1 MEHDQERM
9 KIPIISPIIRM
20 LTGRGRLRTTTLML
34 IGVAVLAIGG
44 GAAAGAAMR
53 GDVDA
58 KIPVT
63 VSQALVAEKPVPVA
77 FPPDR
82 KFFGSVS
89 DDQTKF
95 SIALEMFRG
104 DTLTVLVPVVNRST
118 GETVADFSIVM
129 PEVPTLIEGMQG
141 LTVEVAGSGVI
152 DDVVVVSDD
161 SWTFTVPSAAD
172 GLSASPDD
180 GLLLTVSVS
189 QTAMS
194 GQYVITGRVRTIEF

>member
-1 MEHDQERM
+1 VEHEKERM
-9 KIPIISPIIRM
+9 KIPILGAIVRT

-34 IGVAVLAIGG
+34 IGIAVLAIGG
-44 GAAAGAAMR
+44 GAAAGTAMR

-63 VSQALVAEKPVPVA
+63 VSQALVAEKPIPYN
-77 FPPDR
+77 FPPGR

-104 DTLTVLVPVVNRST
+104 DTLTVLVPIINRST
-118 GETVADFSIVM
+118 GDTVADFSIVM
-129 PEVPTLIEGMQG
+129 PEVPTLIAGMQG

-152 DDVVVVSDD
+152 DDVVVVSGD
-161 SWTFTVPSAAD
+161 SWTFTVDSSAD
-172 GLSASPDD
+172 GLNATPDD
-180 GLLLTVSVS
+180 GLLLTVSVA